1 MNYFDAVVRRVLIMV
16 IQCTIEV
23 GAEDYYSCDLTRQIP
38 VRVTLVTINQDTG
51 FGIAESLDGD
61 EASIQA
67 YVKGLEDSPSIRKV
81 DIIHK
86 SSDAYWTRVVHQLDR
101 DSIHETI
108 LQSGCMTRL
117 PIVIEQGLQYHIVLA
132 PSQSTLSD
140 LIRTLRERFP
150 HVSIRKLR
158 SKPTASFQILLTEKQ
173 QEAFLLAYRSGYYEM
188 PRKSRIEELC
198 KKLGIKRVAMQERL
212 RRAEMRILSD
222 FAETLP

>member
-1 MNYFDAVVRRVLIMV
+1 MV

-51 FGIAESLDGD
+51 FGITESLDGD

-67 YVKGLEDSPSIRKV
+67 YVKGLEGSPSIRKV
-81 DIIHK
+81 EIIHK
-86 SSDAYWTRVVHQLDR
+86 SSDAYWTRVVHQLDK

-117 PIVIEQGLQYHIVLA
+117 PIVIERGLQYHIVLA
-132 PSQSTLSD
+132 PSQSTLSN
-140 LIRTLRERFP
+140 LIRTLRTRFA
-150 HVSIRKLR
+150 HVSIRKLK
-158 SKPTASFQILLTEKQ
+158 SQPTASIPVLLTEKQ

-188 PRKSRIEELC
+188 PRKSRIGELC
-198 KKLGIKRVAMQERL
+198 KKLGIRRVAMQERL

-222 FAETLP
+222 FADALT